1 MAEFTDHPD
10 IVKITRGRVSSAA
23 DAIVE
28 PIHPKAMPVIL
39 ITDKERD
46 VGCVCHGMKRR
57 RPLRHDAA
65 KIAARGA
72 DREDRSADG

>member
-1 MAEFTDHPD
+1 MQLLSILLHNIATMTAERKEIEP
-10 IVKITRGRVSSAA
+10 VKSASA
-23 DAIVE
+23 HTLSV
-28 PIHPKAMPVIL
+28 
-39 ITDKERD
+39 TDKERD